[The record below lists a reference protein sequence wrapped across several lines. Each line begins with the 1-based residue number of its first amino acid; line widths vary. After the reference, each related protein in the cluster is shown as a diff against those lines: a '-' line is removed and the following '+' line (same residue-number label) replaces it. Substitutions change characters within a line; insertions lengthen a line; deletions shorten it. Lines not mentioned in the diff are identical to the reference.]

1 MGAPTASRKSGRRRM
16 MSEINVVPYVD
27 VTLVLLIIFMVT
39 APMIVTGTID
49 LPKVSQAAQTPVAAL
64 EVTIRQDGST
74 TLRRNTEGEKEKP
87 ISRDEIVTAVK
98 SMGSASDMPIIISAE
113 KAVRYEHVVAAMDQL
128 QRAGYTRVGLN
139 LRKE

>member
-1 MGAPTASRKSGRRRM
+1 MGASAASRKSGRRRM

-49 LPKVSQAAQTPVAAL
+49 LPKVGQAAQTPVAAL
-64 EVTIRQDGST
+64 EITIRQDGST
-74 TLRRNTEGEKEKP
+74 TIRRNTEGEKEKP
-87 ISRDEIVTAVK
+87 IARDEIVSAVK
-98 SMGSASDMPIIISAE
+98 SVGAAVDMPLIISAE
-113 KAVRYEHVVAAMDQL
+113 KSVRYEQVVAAMDQL

>member
-49 LPKVSQAAQTPVAAL
+49 LPKVGQAAQTPVAAL
-64 EVTIRQDGST
+64 EITIRQDGST
-74 TLRRNTEGEKEKP
+74 TIRRNTEGEKEKP
-87 ISRDEIVTAVK
+87 IARDEIVSAVK
-98 SMGSASDMPIIISAE
+98 SLGAAMDMPLIISAE
-113 KAVRYEHVVAAMDQL
+113 KSVR
-128 QRAGYTRVGLN
+128 
-139 LRKE
+139 